1 MKIIVSGYG
10 KIGKLLCRRLDSY
23 EVLILDPKYSKVNIS
38 SIVDDYDLIIDF
50 SNREAIYDIYEYMRN
65 HDNTKLIIGTTGYND
80 EDNRLID
87 DIAINHV
94 VVKDSNF
101 SYSMLIYQ
109 KLVSYLNSFDLSS
122 FQLTLKET
130 HHFSKKDA
138 PSGTAYSIIKK
149 LYRYFVEIISIRN
162 NTKKS
167 GVHVLELKEKNGT
180 INLSHEANNRMMF
193 VDGVIKTIESIHSF
207 KNGLY
212 SFEDIV
218 NGN

>member
-101 SYSMLIYQ
+101 SYSMLIWESQ
-109 KLVSYLNSFDLSS
+109 IKREIEVE
-122 FQLTLKET
+122 KEENKVNQ
-130 HHFSKKDA
+130 KKD
-138 PSGTAYSIIKK
+138 
-149 LYRYFVEIISIRN
+149 
-162 NTKKS
+162 
-167 GVHVLELKEKNGT
+167 
-180 INLSHEANNRMMF
+180 
-193 VDGVIKTIESIHSF
+193 
-207 KNGLY
+207 
-212 SFEDIV
+212 
-218 NGN
+218 